1 LILPSIATKTYS
13 RNKSK
18 AEILTRIIQPKTKLN
33 WNSITNTGIVSEI
46 VNQNRYQI
54 KKEQI
59 RYQIDK
65 EQIEKEQI
73 AYLHRRWSSDDGAE
87 SGGDEGSKNLGE

>member
-1 LILPSIATKTYS
+1 MESKTYC

-46 VNQNRYQI
+46 VQQNRYQI

-65 EQIEKEQI
+65 EQI
-73 AYLHRRWSSDDGAE
+73 AYLHRRWSSDDGAG